1 MDYCYKIII
10 SSNCESKCISFV
22 MYTRKFVRDI
32 SFHKKVVYI
41 NMKDNKLLAVPQR
54 LYYDFADIFFKN
66 INTYVTKT
74 FVYLKH

>member
-1 MDYCYKIII
+1 
-10 SSNCESKCISFV
+10 
-22 MYTRKFVRDI
+22 
-32 SFHKKVVYI
+32 
-41 NMKDNKLLAVPQR
+41 MKDNKLLAVPQR